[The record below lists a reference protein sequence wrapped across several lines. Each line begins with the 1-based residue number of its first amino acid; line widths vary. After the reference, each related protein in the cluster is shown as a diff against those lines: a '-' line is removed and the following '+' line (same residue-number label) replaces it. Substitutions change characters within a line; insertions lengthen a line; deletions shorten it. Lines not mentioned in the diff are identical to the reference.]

1 MRKKYDI
8 FISYRRECSEVFA
21 TLLKYVLE
29 REGYIV
35 FLDSTELTDGKF
47 DKRIMDAIDSSS
59 VFLFILAPHS
69 LDKCV
74 DDNEDWVRKEIEYA
88 VSKEKH
94 IVPVNPDKAFSEFPC
109 GTPDKL
115 KEGLGQHQFSEIMI
129 GQLFESSIRKM
140 IEDRILPII
149 EPGVELSIESE
160 ITCRLFVFD
169 EEEMIIKSG
178 RHNKF
183 RLLPGRYHLRF
194 EELQYPY
201 SIYRKNIEIEA
212 SLAQSTKIQLL
223 EKDFKRQYNHP
234 KPKHSDVLGVI
245 AKHSKQKEI
254 NTYSEFDRCF
264 DYESISAELRRFN
277 IFLTGSQIRS
287 YKTVGTLLSNFTR

>member
-1 MRKKYDI
+1 M
-8 FISYRRECSEVFA
+8 FA

-59 VFLFILAPHS
+59 VFLVILAPHS

-94 IVPVNPDKAFSEFPC
+94 IVPVNPNKTFSGFPC

-129 GQLFESSIRKM
+129 GQLFESSIKKM

-149 EPGVELSIESE
+149 EPGVSCILNQ
-160 ITCRLFVFD
+160 
-169 EEEMIIKSG
+169 K
-178 RHNKF
+178 
-183 RLLPGRYHLRF
+183 
-194 EELQYPY
+194 
-201 SIYRKNIEIEA
+201 
-212 SLAQSTKIQLL
+212 SLADCLCLMMK
-223 EKDFKRQYNHP
+223 K
-234 KPKHSDVLGVI
+234 
-245 AKHSKQKEI
+245 
-254 NTYSEFDRCF
+254 
-264 DYESISAELRRFN
+264 
-277 IFLTGSQIRS
+277 
-287 YKTVGTLLSNFTR
+287 

>member
-1 MRKKYDI
+1 
-8 FISYRRECSEVFA
+8 
-21 TLLKYVLE
+21 
-29 REGYIV
+29 
-35 FLDSTELTDGKF
+35 
-47 DKRIMDAIDSSS
+47 MDAIDSSA

-88 VSKEKH
+88 ITKEKH
-94 IVPVNPDKAFSEFPC
+94 IVPVNPDKSFSEFPC

-149 EPGVELSIESE
+149 EPCVELHIESE
-160 ITCRLFVFD
+160 VTCRLFVFD
-169 EEEMIIKSG
+169 DEEMIIKSG
-178 RHNKF
+178 RHNKL

-194 EELQYPY
+194 EAQKYPY
-201 SIYRKNIEIEA
+201 SVCRKNTAIEP

-223 EKDFKRQYNHP
+223 EKDFKPHFSNP
-234 KPKHSDVLGVI
+234 KPRFSDVLGVI
-245 AKHSKQKEI
+245 AKYSKQKEI
-254 NTYSEFDRCF
+254 NTYSELDRGF
-264 DYESISAELRRFN
+264 DYESLSVGLRRFN
-277 IFLTGSQIRS
+277 IFLTGSQSRS
-287 YKTVGTLLSNFTR
+287 YKTVGTLLANFKS

>member
-1 MRKKYDI
+1 MFLNEKDRS
-8 FISYRRECSEVFA
+8 F
-21 TLLKYVLE
+21 
-29 REGYIV
+29 

-59 VFLFILAPHS
+59 VFLFTLAPHS

-88 VSKEKH
+88 ITKEKH
-94 IVPVNPDKAFSEFPC
+94 IVPVNPDKSFSEFPC

-149 EPGVELSIESE
+149 ELGVELYIESE

-169 EEEMIIKSG
+169 DEEMIIKSG
-178 RHNKF
+178 RHNIL
-183 RLLPGRYHLRF
+183 RLLPGRYHLLF
-194 EELQYPY
+194 EEQKYPY
-201 SIYRKNIEIEA
+201 SVCRKNIAIEP
-212 SLAQSTKIQLL
+212 SLAQYVKIQLL
-223 EKDFKRQYNHP
+223 EKDFKPHYNNP
-234 KPKHSDVLGVI
+234 KPRHSDVLEVI
-245 AKHSKQKEI
+245 AKYSKQKEI
-254 NTYSEFDRCF
+254 NTYSEFDRGF
-264 DYESISAELRRFN
+264 DYENFLAELRRFN

-287 YKTVGTLLSNFTR
+287 YKTVGTFLSNFTS